1 MADNWDDDDEWDA
14 DDDEIDKK
22 LGLKKSTDAKPA
34 FDDEEDLALQEKQ
47 QADAAEHAKNKA
59 KGTALAAK
67 KKAEQDKKDQLEI
80 ARRAAE
86 LEALEEAN
94 MTSDEL
100 KLKERM
106 RIEQADND
114 NISDLFGGIDE
125 SSGKGVTVDP
135 VSGDKLVLK
144 DLPSHLKHARKVAT
158 AMKVSAT
165 IVLKF
170 KSYFGF
176 GGTFLL
182 VNIPSIFHHWFTFS
196 NFFPLGTWKNLL
208 DQGIHWRTHQSI
220 QRHTWC
226 WRSCGNYQ
234 DL

>member
-22 LGLKKSTDAKPA
+22 LGLTKSTEVPA

-47 QADAAEHAKNKA
+47 QADAVEYAKNKA

-86 LEALEEAN
+86 LEAEEEAN
-94 MTSDEL
+94 MTPDEL

-106 RIEQADND
+106 RIEQADNE
-114 NISDLFGGIDE
+114 NINDLFGGIDD
-125 SSGKGVTVDP
+125 SRGKGAAAET

-144 DLPSHLKHARKVAT
+144 DLPSHLKHARKVAN
-158 AMKVSAT
+158 AMRVSPF
-165 IVLKF
+165 VLESLV
-170 KSYFGF
+170 SYC
-176 GGTFLL
+176 
-182 VNIPSIFHHWFTFS
+182 P
-196 NFFPLGTWKNLL
+196 
-208 DQGIHWRTHQSI
+208 
-220 QRHTWC
+220 
-226 WRSCGNYQ
+226 
-234 DL
+234 